1 MFLIPGGGA
10 LASFGPVGIT
20 SPAHQR
26 QVYEGVYAELYQE
39 GLSLGEIIR
48 RAKVAALASDPL
60 NRDAVEGFMFF
71 GDPSLRIPRP

>member
-1 MFLIPGGGA
+1 MY
-10 LASFGPVGIT
+10 
-20 SPAHQR
+20 Q
-26 QVYEGVYAELYQE
+26 GVYAELYQE